1 MTVQT
6 YLNYYKIITIKQKVQ
21 NNHCTAYEKEVNK
34 VVLLDELK
42 TRLIAYEEPL
52 KDLRDSL

>member
-1 MTVQT
+1 MADSH
-6 YLNYYKIITIKQKVQ
+6 LN
-21 NNHCTAYEKEVNK
+21 EKEVNK

-42 TRLIAYEEPL
+42 IRLIAYEEPL